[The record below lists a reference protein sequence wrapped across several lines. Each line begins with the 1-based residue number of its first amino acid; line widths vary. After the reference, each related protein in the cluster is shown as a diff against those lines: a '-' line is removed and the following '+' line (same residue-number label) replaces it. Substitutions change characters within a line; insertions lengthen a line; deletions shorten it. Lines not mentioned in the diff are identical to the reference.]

1 MISHGMEIS
10 WDRETDLIV
19 AGAGPAGMTAALVAA
34 LEGLEVIICE
44 KSQQVGGTGATSAG
58 TLWIPGNTQ
67 SKMAG
72 YEDSATDA
80 AKYLDSFIGDDED
93 KIRRRVYLEEGPKVI
108 DYLMERTDVKFN
120 PCGKHPDYRN
130 NIVGAA
136 VEGRAI
142 LPKQFNG
149 RKLGKNF
156 ERVRPPIEEFMLFG
170 GMMVGKDDIARLTKR
185 YESVTNFAFSA
196 SIFLRFLIDRLW
208 YKRGT
213 RLTMGNA
220 LVARLFYSLCK
231 QNVPILFGAPVIELV
246 NEQSGVIG
254 AVIET
259 QQGRKRIRGKKGVV
273 LSTGGFSHNKEFRE
287 KYLPKPISPY
297 SLATESNTGDG
308 LRIGESIGAKLDDP
322 PHQRSAFW
330 TPVSITKR
338 KDGTAGLFPHIF
350 LDRAKPGLIAVNAGG
365 QRFVNEAASYH
376 DFVEAMY
383 RSHENVATI
392 PAWLVCDSYFVQ
404 KYGIGTI
411 YPGTKNLQKF
421 AKAGYVRI
429 ADTIS
434 NLAKSI
440 GISGTEL
447 ENTIMRHNEFAS
459 NGIDLDFGK
468 GDLELNRFNGDS
480 DNRPNPC
487 LRSIETAPFVAMPVW
502 PAELGCSIGL
512 KTNINGQVLD
522 QNNENIAGLYACGND
537 MSSIMAGCY
546 PGPGIT
552 LGPAVVFGYRVAM
565 HAAGRL

>member
-1 MISHGMEIS
+1 MEIS

-434 NLAKSI
+434 DLAKSI

>member
-1 MISHGMEIS
+1 MEIS

-220 LVARLFYSLCK
+220 LFARLFYSLCK

>member
-44 KSQQVGGTGATSAG
+44 KSQLVGGPGATSAG

>member
-1 MISHGMEIS
+1 MEIS

-287 KYLPKPISPY
+287 KFLPKPISPY

-338 KDGTAGLFPHIF
+338 KDGTAGLFPHIL

-434 NLAKSI
+434 DLAKSI

>member
-522 QNNENIAGLYACGND
+522 QNNEKIAGLYACGND

>member
-136 VEGRAI
+136 IEGRAI

>member
-1 MISHGMEIS
+1 MEIS

-537 MSSIMAGCY
+537 MASIMAGCY

>member
-1 MISHGMEIS
+1 MEIS

-136 VEGRAI
+136 IEGRAI

>member
-350 LDRAKPGLIAVNAGG
+350 LDRAKPGLIAVNAEG

-522 QNNENIAGLYACGND
+522 QNNEKIAGLYACGND

>member
-1 MISHGMEIS
+1 MEIS

-246 NEQSGVIG
+246 NEQRGVIG

-487 LRSIETAPFVAMPVW
+487 LRSIETAPFVALPVW

>member
-1 MISHGMEIS
+1 MEIS

-522 QNNENIAGLYACGND
+522 QNNEKIAGLYACGND

>member
-1 MISHGMEIS
+1 MEIS